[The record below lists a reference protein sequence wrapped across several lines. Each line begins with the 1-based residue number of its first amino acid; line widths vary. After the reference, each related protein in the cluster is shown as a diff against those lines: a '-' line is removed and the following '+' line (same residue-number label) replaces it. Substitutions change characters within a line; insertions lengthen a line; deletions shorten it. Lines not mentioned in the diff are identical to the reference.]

1 MSAKPTCLVIDDE
14 TDIRELLVLTLERMG
29 VTTDSASDVDDA
41 KFMLSQR
48 RYSLCLT
55 DMRLPDGNGLDL
67 VKHITQNY
75 PGLPVAVITAYG
87 SADNAVSAL
96 KAGAFDYLCKP
107 NSLNQLRPL
116 VQSALNLPPPQA
128 LTTSNPVMAGESAAM
143 TQVRRLIEKLARSQ
157 APVHISGEP
166 GTGKELVARL
176 IHSNS
181 ARQNGPFVS
190 VKCASNEHQVEC
202 ELFGV
207 AASEHGNA
215 REDTP
220 GLLQAANGGTLYI
233 DEITDLPLSVQASLL
248 RVIQDKRVH
257 MVGSQQVINVDV
269 RIISASH
276 KNLVAMMEQG
286 RFRQD
291 LFYRLNVIGLKMP
304 ALRERREDIPLLTQ
318 ALLERLCGRMNST
331 PPIISEQAMKLLKE
345 HNYPG
350 NVRELEN
357 VLERALILSDGKSI
371 DVEDLLLEQDSIV
384 PTTSQFGFDPGL
396 PLPEYLESIEKN
408 AILSALARTRN
419 NKTEAAKLL
428 GVSFRTLRYRLSKL
442 GLGKNQ
448 ND

>member
-1 MSAKPTCLVIDDE
+1 
-14 TDIRELLVLTLERMG
+14 
-29 VTTDSASDVDDA
+29 
-41 KFMLSQR
+41 
-48 RYSLCLT
+48 
-55 DMRLPDGNGLDL
+55 
-67 VKHITQNY
+67 
-75 PGLPVAVITAYG
+75 
-87 SADNAVSAL
+87 
-96 KAGAFDYLCKP
+96 
-107 NSLNQLRPL
+107 
-116 VQSALNLPPPQA
+116 
-128 LTTSNPVMAGESAAM
+128 M

>member
-1 MSAKPTCLVIDDE
+1 
-14 TDIRELLVLTLERMG
+14 
-29 VTTDSASDVDDA
+29 
-41 KFMLSQR
+41 
-48 RYSLCLT
+48 
-55 DMRLPDGNGLDL
+55 
-67 VKHITQNY
+67 
-75 PGLPVAVITAYG
+75 
-87 SADNAVSAL
+87 
-96 KAGAFDYLCKP
+96 
-107 NSLNQLRPL
+107 
-116 VQSALNLPPPQA
+116 
-128 LTTSNPVMAGESAAM
+128 
-143 TQVRRLIEKLARSQ
+143 
-157 APVHISGEP
+157 
-166 GTGKELVARL
+166 
-176 IHSNS
+176 
-181 ARQNGPFVS
+181 
-190 VKCASNEHQVEC
+190 C

-408 AILSALARTRN
+408 AIISALARTRN

-428 GVSFRTLRYRLSKL
+428 GVSFRTLRYMISKL